1 MLPRYNHLLTGE
13 GMPEIRKYEGGKD
26 VSDRGAFL
34 AGKKLMLEV
43 RVPRSLGDGGVALR
57 IHRDGDPERDVS
69 LSFVTTEKGIDTY
82 STELVL
88 SKGLYYWELIFVRG
102 TETLFTN
109 SINNKDFTLS
119 RSSAGKFRAL
129 VYEDRSGAPD
139 WFRGGTMYQ
148 IFPDRF
154 RRGRTRVPLR
164 EDAELEADWYEG
176 MPEYANIPGGK
187 IKNNRFFGGTL
198 YGVIEKLDYL
208 KSLGVSIIYL
218 NPIFE
223 AYSNHK
229 YDTGN
234 YEKIDEMFGG
244 EKAFKKLLR
253 EAESRGI
260 RIILDGVFNHTG
272 SDSKYFNR
280 EGRYGTVGAY
290 QSESSSPYHGWYH
303 FGRDRDEY
311 ECWWNIKI
319 LPRLDHRN
327 ESCRHYFTGRDGI
340 GARYVK
346 MGIGGWRLD
355 VVDELSD
362 DFLDEFSD
370 SVKSS
375 NKDTVIIGEVWE
387 NAADKIA
394 YGYRRRYFQ
403 DGQLDS
409 VMNYPFRNA
418 IIEFCT
424 RGNARILYDTL
435 TEIYASYPPRV
446 CDSLMNL
453 LSTHDTERIL
463 TCLGVSGNEITELM
477 PPEKAEFR
485 LSGGEYAKGVKLL
498 KIASAVQY
506 TVYGVPSLY
515 YGDEAGMEG
524 FGDPFCRMPYPW
536 GRENAELLQHYRALG
551 KMREDEKIFADGS
564 FHAEIISPGA
574 IKLIRERDRERIIT
588 LASREASDI
597 KMSLDGIYKD
607 LLSGDVHEGEII
619 LSPDTAVI
627 LKKVK

>member
-1 MLPRYNHLLTGE
+1 
-13 GMPEIRKYEGGKD
+13 MPEIRKYVGGKD

-34 AGKKLMLEV
+34 AGEKLRIEV
-43 RVPRSLGDGGVALR
+43 LVPRSLGDGGVALR
-57 IHRDGDPERDVS
+57 IHRDGEPEWDVS
-69 LSFVTTEKGIDTY
+69 LSFSNTERGIDTY
-82 STELVL
+82 FTELEL

-102 TETLFTN
+102 NETLFTH
-109 SINNKDFTLS
+109 SINNRDFTLKTHS
-119 RSSAGKFRAL
+119 DGKFRAL
-129 VYEDRSGAPD
+129 IYEDRSGAPE

-154 RRGRTRVPLR
+154 AKGKTKVPLR
-164 EDAELEADWYEG
+164 DDAELESDWYEG
-176 MPEYANIPGGK
+176 MPEYAPIPGGK

-234 YEKIDEMFGG
+234 YEKVDEMFGG
-244 EKAFKKLLR
+244 DKAFKKLVR
-253 EAESRGI
+253 EADARGI
-260 RIILDGVFNHTG
+260 KIILDGVFNHTG
-272 SDSKYFNR
+272 SDSKYFNS
-280 EGRYGTVGAY
+280 EGRYDTLGAY
-290 QSESSSPYHGWYH
+290 QSEESPCHGWYH
-303 FGRDRDEY
+303 FRGNRDDY
-311 ECWWNIKI
+311 ECWWDIKI

-327 ESCRHYFTGRDGI
+327 EECRRYFTDKNGI
-340 GARYVK
+340 GAKYVK
-346 MGIGGWRLD
+346 MGTGGWRLD
-355 VVDELSD
+355 VADELSD
-362 DFLDEFSD
+362 DFLDEFSA
-370 SVKSS
+370 SVKAA

-409 VMNYPFRNA
+409 VMNYPFRKA
-418 IIEFCT
+418 VIDFCT
-424 RGNARILYDTL
+424 SGNARVLYDTL

-453 LSTHDTERIL
+453 LGTHDTERIL
-463 TCLGVSGNEITELM
+463 TCLGVSGNEITEFM
-477 PPEKAEFR
+477 PPQKAAFK
-485 LSGGEYAKGVKLL
+485 LTADEYEKGVKRL
-498 KIASAVQY
+498 KIAAAIQY

-536 GRENAELLQHYRALG
+536 GRENEELLEHYRALG
-551 KMREDEKIFADGS
+551 KMRESESVFADGS
-564 FHAEIISPGA
+564 FKAEILSESA
-574 IKLIRERDRERIIT
+574 IKLTREKGKERIIT
-588 LASREASDI
+588 LAVRGNFDLCV
-597 KMSLDGIYKD
+597 KLDGIYKD
-607 LLSGDVHEGEII
+607 LLSGDTYNGEIT
-619 LSPDTAVI
+619 LPPDTAVV
-627 LKKVK
+627 LKRIK